1 MTEEQKKLKAARD
14 KRYNEKKKLQKALQK
29 ASSSMETGMNSTPKQ
44 ETVHLPEL
52 PMLHTQMHSRDLRNT
67 TTDSELMQLMEN
79 QDKYRNEMLG
89 TPVLDQER
97 RCLDHEDFVRM
108 AKRRNY

>member
-1 MTEEQKKLKAARD
+1 MHGNLQRKRKMTEEQKKLKAARD

-29 ASSSMETGMNSTPKQ
+29 ASSSTGTGTNSTPPQ
-44 ETVHLPEL
+44 ETAPLQQCTPK
-52 PMLHTQMHSRDLRNT
+52 N
-67 TTDSELMQLMEN
+67 SELVQLMEN
-79 QDKYRNEMLG
+79 QDKYRSEMLG
-89 TPVLDQER
+89 TPVLDDNS

>member
-14 KRYNEKKKLQKALQK
+14 KRYNEKKKLQKALEK
-29 ASSSMETGMNSTPKQ
+29 ASSSMATGANSTPKQ
-44 ETVHLPEL
+44 ATVPLPECT
-52 PMLHTQMHSRDLRNT
+52 PKS
-67 TTDSELMQLMEN
+67 SELMQLMEG

-89 TPVLDQER
+89 TPVFDTNT

>member
-1 MTEEQKKLKAARD
+1 
-14 KRYNEKKKLQKALQK
+14 
-29 ASSSMETGMNSTPKQ
+29 MEG
-44 ETVHLPEL
+44 
-52 PMLHTQMHSRDLRNT
+52 
-67 TTDSELMQLMEN
+67 

-89 TPVLDQER
+89 TPVFDTNT